1 MLVKIEARIR
11 IFPGTDFHFPSTSVR
26 PGTFLGSDS
35 APSSVSFV
43 SSFSSRVNKARL
55 WREQYSLPV
64 CLSVC
69 LSVCPFRRFSVILPA
84 RRCAGSVYA
93 MARCHT
99 PVLYLHGWMDRTSYR
114 HRGYLRL
121 LLQRNSGRPIWKTRV
136 FFWNFV
142 PKSGLSNISQRHV
155 NRRKCCQLSATDDR
169 RQFITLSVH
178 MWLCDLCTTLWAL
191 HGLVCDGWDQ

>member
-11 IFPGTDFHFPSTSVR
+11 IFPGTDFHFPSTSVP

-69 LSVCPFRRFSVILPA
+69 LSVPSGDFQLFYPRDAVLARSMLWPAVTHRYCIYTDEWIELVIGTEA
-84 RRCAGSVYA
+84 TFGF
-93 MARCHT
+93 
-99 PVLYLHGWMDRTSYR
+99 SYR
-114 HRGYLRL
+114 G
-121 LLQRNSGRPIWKTRV
+121 IRV
-136 FFWNFV
+136 
-142 PKSGLSNISQRHV
+142 GLFEKQGFSSE
-155 NRRKCCQLSATDDR
+155 
-169 RQFITLSVH
+169 TLSRSLGLAIFRNGTSIVASVVS
-178 MWLCDLCTTLWAL
+178 LVPLTTVASLS
-191 HGLVCDGWDQ
+191 H